1 MREPVN
7 GDRVSGISP
16 LVAVRRSLITYLE
29 VTKPASV
36 ALLVFTA
43 VGTMIVAAKG
53 HGLAYIPNQTG
64 RNS

>member
-1 MREPVN
+1 VN

-29 VTKPASV
+29 MTKPVAV
-36 ALLVFTA
+36 ALLVFSA

-53 HGLAYIPNQTG
+53 HGLAHVPDQTG